1 MIARQPFPTPPSRP
15 PYLTPALERLGPW
28 TFATGASTC
37 PPGVPFCVIINPNL
51 LLPDGGPLR

>member
-1 MIARQPFPTPPSRP
+1 MSDPNKSALTPHPC
-15 PYLTPALERLGPW
+15 YLTPTLERLGTW
-28 TFATGASTC
+28 IYATGASNC